1 MQPGRCS
8 ASALRL
14 ARMVGALPALSL
26 ARCVMLW
33 QRHVRGTP
41 VAGPW
46 PAHRRLLAPDCA
58 RLPRPPRR
66 AAALHASAAPRRCRG
81 VVAAALPLAQP
92 VEQPAAA
99 ALGQGACPAASLDEV
114 LARVRSA
121 LALEQHGNAEVRAPL
136 AGARGERR
144 ALAPQRLRAARR
156 SVAVSSRLAAR
167 PLRGLAAAPPVL
179 PRRGPLG
186 TAARPRPAA
195 PGPRALRPSA
205 TGLKGFRRRW
215 W

>member
-1 MQPGRCS
+1 VQPGRCS

-156 SVAVSSRLAAR
+156 AR
-167 PLRGLAAAPPVL
+167 SLSARGLRRGRCGALRQRRPCCRAAGRSAPP
-179 PRRGPLG
+179 PARGP
-186 TAARPRPAA
+186 PRPAPA
-195 PGPRALRPSA
+195 PCVQARRA
-205 TGLKGFRRRW
+205 
-215 W
+215 